1 MFGMIKMLP
10 IILIIGGAGFAYHKV
25 VINEKDNRINQQQM
39 ELASVQQHN
48 VALQTAAQTNE
59 ATIKKM
65 QENIKKQQEAFT
77 DLTNKNNSL
86 EKEKNEYLSIFKR
99 HNLTK
104 TARAKPGLIE
114 PRLNNGTKNVF
125 RQVEEDSRELDE
137 ADDTDSERSFDNNS
151 K

>member
-48 VALQTAAQTNE
+48 VALQTAAETNE

-77 DLTNKNNSL
+77 NLTNKNNSL